1 MIPRTSTAPD
11 GWADWPDDR
20 VSCAQCRNKSAHMCT
35 SLRVTHVPVEI
46 KHRCASFPKRVEFRR
61 AA

>member
-1 MIPRTSTAPD
+1 MRAVSVPD

-20 VSCAQCRNKSAHMCT
+20 VSCAQCRNKSGPMCVA
-35 SLRVTHVPVEI
+35 LKIGHVPVEI
-46 KHRCASFPKRVEFRR
+46 KHRCDHFSKRVEFRR